1 MNNTEIKKT
10 GYVLAAAALV
20 AAAVS
25 CEKKF
30 SPEDLVGEP
39 WHTILTVK
47 NSGEQSVAIKPKNPE
62 TVWSM
67 IVLKGGSEKTASGS
81 ARLRVMTS
89 DELELLFPEN
99 GYEILDGSA
108 YDFDPVLDFASDES
122 GKQID
127 VRLKSRTILDAMEA
141 DPSRTF
147 VLPLELVSSSDSVNS
162 NSSYSLLSFVD
173 GAKPHKVTGIRVL
186 HSDVPDN
193 DYGNFSI
200 DRLFDGNKTT
210 EWRSGFANVKAIHCP
225 SFPDDPKAIWC
236 NREGHSVDDYDFE
249 ENFIGSS
256 GDYPIPALPW
266 TVVADMQ
273 KSYQIVDV
281 QTTRFLNTVEG
292 GVDMSCYRQRVKDYE
307 YWASEDNENWTKVG
321 EGSMPVY
328 GGETFTVTPSSEETV
343 TGRYLKL
350 VIKTMHWREDTDAEI
365 RALHDGK
372 AYNEYHSQTWLTGGG
387 SWKTAREN
395 IIKDTD
401 YAKLQK
407 SSAVDLGPV
416 ILNEIEVTVRDLD

>member
-1 MNNTEIKKT
+1 MKHMNITRT
-10 GYVLAAAALV
+10 GHVIAAAALV

-39 WHTILTVK
+39 WHTILNVK
-47 NSGEQSVAIKPKNPE
+47 NNGEQTVSIKAKNPE

-67 IVLKGGSEKTASGS
+67 VVLKGGSEKKAAGS

-99 GYEILDGSA
+99 EYEILDGNS
-108 YDFDPVLDFASDES
+108 YDFDRELTFSPDES

-127 VRLKSRTILDAMEA
+127 VRLKSTAILEQMESDA
-141 DPSRTF
+141 SKTF
-147 VLPLELVSSSDSVNS
+147 VLPLELVSSSDSVNA
-162 NSSYSLLSFVD
+162 NRNYSLLTFVD
-173 GAKPHKVTGIRVL
+173 GAKPHKASGLRVL
-186 HSDVPDN
+186 SSDVPDN

-210 EWRSGFANVKAIHCP
+210 EWRSGFANVTAIHCP
-225 SFPDDPKAIWC
+225 SFPEDPKAIWC
-236 NREGHSVDDYDFE
+236 NREDHSIDDYDFE
-249 ENFIGSS
+249 DSFVGSS
-256 GDYPIPALPW
+256 GTYAIPALPW
-266 TVVADMQ
+266 AVVADMQ

-307 YWASEDNENWTKVG
+307 YWVSEDNENWTKVG

-328 GGETFTVTPSSEETV
+328 GGETFTVTPSSEEAV

-372 AYNEYHSQTWLTGGG
+372 AYNEYHSETWLTGGG